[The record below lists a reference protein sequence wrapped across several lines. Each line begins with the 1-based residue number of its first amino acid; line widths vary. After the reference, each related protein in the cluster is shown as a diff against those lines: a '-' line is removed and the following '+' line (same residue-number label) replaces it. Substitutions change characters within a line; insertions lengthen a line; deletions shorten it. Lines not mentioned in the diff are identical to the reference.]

1 MIDFKRELNLEG
13 IELHDNFN
21 NEIYIYLELLKKWN
35 NVHNISRMSD
45 KELEESIIDSL
56 IPLKFLE
63 FNSLLDIGSGS
74 GFPAIPIAIAR
85 KNIRIAMTEPIKKKS
100 SFLNYAKV
108 LLNLNYTEIYSSR
121 IENLTIGKFDLVSS
135 RAVAESSIIL
145 NLALPHLQQDG
156 KIILYKGSRVENEI
170 KNISDEYLN
179 NNFSY
184 EIISRA
190 FRNYLIIKNKN
201 I

>member
-108 LLNLNYTEIYSSR
+108 LLNLNNTEIYSSR

-156 KIILYKGSRVENEI
+156 KIILYKGSQVENEI

>member
-13 IELHDNFN
+13 IELHDDFN

-85 KNIRIAMTEPIKKKS
+85 KNIRIAMAEPIKKKS

-108 LLNLNYTEIYSSR
+108 LLNLNNTEIYSLR

-170 KNISDEYLN
+170 KNISDKYLN

>member
-1 MIDFKRELNLEG
+1 LIDFKRELNLEG

>member
-1 MIDFKRELNLEG
+1 LIDFKRELNLEG

-108 LLNLNYTEIYSSR
+108 LLNLNNTEIYSSR

-156 KIILYKGSRVENEI
+156 KIILYKGSQVENEI

>member
-1 MIDFKRELNLEG
+1 M
-13 IELHDNFN
+13 N
-21 NEIYIYLELLKKWN
+21 N
-35 NVHNISRMSD
+35 
-45 KELEESIIDSL
+45 
-56 IPLKFLE
+56 
-63 FNSLLDIGSGS
+63 
-74 GFPAIPIAIAR
+74 
-85 KNIRIAMTEPIKKKS
+85 
-100 SFLNYAKV
+100 
-108 LLNLNYTEIYSSR
+108 TEIYSLR

-170 KNISDEYLN
+170 KNISDKYLN

>member
-13 IELHDNFN
+13 IELHDDFN

-85 KNIRIAMTEPIKKKS
+85 KNIRIAMAEPIKK
-100 SFLNYAKV
+100 
-108 LLNLNYTEIYSSR
+108 
-121 IENLTIGKFDLVSS
+121 
-135 RAVAESSIIL
+135 RAV
-145 NLALPHLQQDG
+145 
-156 KIILYKGSRVENEI
+156 
-170 KNISDEYLN
+170 
-179 NNFSY
+179 F
-184 EIISRA
+184 
-190 FRNYLIIKNKN
+190 
-201 I
+201 

>member
-13 IELHDNFN
+13 IELHDDFN

-63 FNSLLDIGSGS
+63 FNSLLDIGSGAV
-74 GFPAIPIAIAR
+74 FPLFQLLLQK
-85 KNIRIAMTEPIKKKS
+85 KNIRIAMAEPIKKEQ
-100 SFLNYAKV
+100 FLNYAKV
-108 LLNLNYTEIYSSR
+108 LLNLNNTEIYSLR

-170 KNISDEYLN
+170 KIY
-179 NNFSY
+179 
-184 EIISRA
+184 
-190 FRNYLIIKNKN
+190 
-201 I
+201 